1 MRLFFR
7 FFISD
12 LDPNRFMKNWTRLI
26 VGAIIIIFTQACS
39 IEKKICPAYQSAFIH
54 DQEALDRHFSYFK
67 EDSTPKLAS
76 VDKNRFLIV
85 ESKPYRKK
93 LRSLQT
99 IPMRD
104 VYPVEDDSLAFDDEI
119 PLAEREYGYDST
131 AVIKEEIDT
140 TATATDSIYMISK
153 KKEDFNIDQELYLW
167 YLRDFLVYPD
177 VRLQLEQNAE
187 ATQQQEKAEKKG
199 FFGFFKNLFG
209 GKKNKSDTT
218 GVETNATEV
227 EGEPEKKD
235 LFGGLFKKKDKQEE
249 PEEDEPENN
258 NEGTVNEEEDF

>member
-1 MRLFFR
+1 
-7 FFISD
+7 
-12 LDPNRFMKNWTRLI
+12 MKNWTRLI
-26 VGAIIIIFTQACS
+26 VGTIIIISTQACS
-39 IEKKICPAYQSAFIH
+39 IERKICPAYQSAFIH

-67 EDSTPKLAS
+67 EDSSPKLAS
-76 VDKNRFLIV
+76 VEKNRFLII
-85 ESKPYRKK
+85 EDQSYRKK

-104 VYPVEDDSLAFDDEI
+104 VYPVEEDSLAFDDEI

-140 TATATDSIYMISK
+140 TATAADSIYMISK
-153 KKEDFNIDQELYLW
+153 KKENFNIDQELYLW

-187 ATQQQEKAEKKG
+187 ATEQQERAEKKG

-218 GVETNATEV
+218 GVETNATDIED
-227 EGEPEKKD
+227 EPEKKG
-235 LFGGLFKKKDKQEE
+235 LFGGLFKKKNKEETPEPVDEE
-249 PEEDEPENN
+249 PDNN
-258 NEGTVNEEEDF
+258 DEGTTEEEDF